1 MGPPSA
7 SRAEDAA
14 APPAAAA
21 SDVAPNAAKD
31 AEPTTTKDPQIAL
44 DDLELL
50 LEPMTKEETETEAKG
65 WYSLLRAKER
75 EITVAELDVRRKNRE
90 VAQLEKQKA
99 AAADLT
105 KAAEEVKA
113 ATSDKDKEAAAQH
126 LAEAQKNLAQTVKTA
141 SKETAKE
148 EKKAEATTAAL
159 TKQAE
164 AAPPPAATVDS
175 GTTAAGSKVM
185 PAAGDKEVLQKAAE
199 AAAKKSEGTGDTAK
213 VEKVAAATENEAAAT
228 DQIKTLAESTP
239 AAAGSAVAA
248 TAAAPGAASAA
259 VADTSKKAEKLA
271 EKADEATAAKTDV
284 KVQLVDYS
292 TQLMGERTALTDHL
306 KLVLDKLEA
315 KGGDDKPYRMYIASI
330 GGIKIDVADR
340 TATLARISGWLSSE
354 EGGLRLARDVGT
366 FLAYIIGSIIVAR
379 FVRMILRRVMSGDHV
394 TSHLLRDFIISSS
407 GRVIVAIGFLLALSA
422 LEVNL
427 APLLAV
433 IGAAGFVVA
442 FALQGTLSNFASGLL
457 IMVFKPFDVGDD
469 VEVGG
474 GIKGKVTHVTIFST
488 YIRTDDGP
496 VKIVPNDNIWKNVI
510 VNQTTGLVKAPPSAD
525 AKPPD
530 ANPEAADK
538 TLVLLKPR
546 RDRRGF
552 TCAERETEPSRFAQG
567 LFGTSSIAPVRNSR
581 PAAPAPMSGAMMKS
595 QSCATAPGFEPMPTS
610 AGPIERAG
618 LTEVPVMLMPTRWIT
633 TSVSPIAR
641 PAKPVGA
648 IGCVTPRMT

>member
-1 MGPPSA
+1 VVLRAKLIRFIAIAGVSFALGVGPPSA
-7 SRAEDAA
+7 SLAEDDA
-14 APPAAAA
+14 APTAAA
-21 SDVAPNAAKD
+21 SAAKD

-50 LEPMTKEETETEAKG
+50 LEPMTKDETETEAKG
-65 WYSLLRAKER
+65 WYALLRAKER
-75 EITVAELDVRRKNRE
+75 EITAAELDVRRKNRE
-90 VAQLEKQKA
+90 IAQLDKQKA
-99 AAADLT
+99 AAADLA
-105 KAAEEVKA
+105 KATEEVKA

-126 LAEAQKNLAQTVKTA
+126 LAEAQKNLAQTVTTA

-148 EKKAEATTAAL
+148 EKKAEATTAAMA
-159 TKQAE
+159 KQAD
-164 AAPPPAATVDS
+164 AAPLPPATVDS
-175 GTTAAGSKVM
+175 GTPAPGVKVM
-185 PAAGDKEVLQKAAE
+185 PAASDKDVLQKAAE
-199 AAAKKSEGTGDTAK
+199 SAAKKSETTGDTAK
-213 VEKVAAATENEAAAT
+213 VEKVVAASEKEAAAA

-248 TAAAPGAASAA
+248 TPGAAPAA
-259 VADTSKKAEKLA
+259 VADTSKKAEKLV
-271 EKADEATAAKTDV
+271 EKADEASAAKTDV

-292 TQLMGERTALTDHL
+292 TQLMGERTALTDRL

-315 KGGDDKPYRMYIASI
+315 KGGDGKPYRLYIASI
-330 GGIKIDVADR
+330 GGIKIDVTDR

-379 FVRMILRRVMSGDHV
+379 IVRMILRRVMSRDHV

-457 IMVFKPFDVGDD
+457 IMVFKPFDVGDE

-474 GIKGKVTHVTIFST
+474 GIKGRVTHVTIFST

-510 VNQTTGLVKAPPSAD
+510 VNLTTGVVKAPPSTD
-525 AKPPD
+525 AKPPE
-530 ANPEAADK
+530 AKSEAA
-538 TLVLLKPR
+538 
-546 RDRRGF
+546 
-552 TCAERETEPSRFAQG
+552 
-567 LFGTSSIAPVRNSR
+567 
-581 PAAPAPMSGAMMKS
+581 
-595 QSCATAPGFEPMPTS
+595 
-610 AGPIERAG
+610 
-618 LTEVPVMLMPTRWIT
+618 
-633 TSVSPIAR
+633 
-641 PAKPVGA
+641 
-648 IGCVTPRMT
+648 

>member
-1 MGPPSA
+1 MPRTTP
-7 SRAEDAA
+7 RL
-14 APPAAAA
+14 PLRLPRQ
-21 SDVAPNAAKD
+21 PRRLRKD

-50 LEPMTKEETETEAKG
+50 LEPMTKDETETEAKG
-65 WYSLLRAKER
+65 WYVLLRAKER

-90 VAQLEKQKA
+90 IAQLDKQKA
-99 AAADLT
+99 AAADLA
-105 KAAEEVKA
+105 KATEEVKA

-126 LAEAQKNLAQTVKTA
+126 LAEAQKNLAQTVTTA

-148 EKKAEATTAAL
+148 EKKAQATTAAMA
-159 TKQAE
+159 KQAD
-164 AAPPPAATVDS
+164 AAPPPPATVNS
-175 GTTAAGSKVM
+175 GTPGPGVKVM
-185 PAAGDKEVLQKAAE
+185 PAASDKDVLQKAAE
-199 AAAKKSEGTGDTAK
+199 SAAKKSETTGDTAK
-213 VEKVAAATENEAAAT
+213 VEKVVAASEKEAAAA

-248 TAAAPGAASAA
+248 TATAPGAATAA
-259 VADTSKKAEKLA
+259 VADTSKKAEKLV
-271 EKADEATAAKTDV
+271 EKADEASAAKTDV

-292 TQLMGERTALTDHL
+292 TQLMGERTALTDRL

-315 KGGDDKPYRMYIASI
+315 KGGDDKPYRLYIASI
-330 GGIKIDVADR
+330 GGIKIDVTDR

-379 FVRMILRRVMSGDHV
+379 IVRMILRRVMSRDHV

-457 IMVFKPFDVGDD
+457 IMVFKPFDVGDE

-510 VNQTTGLVKAPPSAD
+510 VNLTTGVVKAPPASD
-525 AKPPD
+525 AKPPE
-530 ANPEAADK
+530 AKSEAA
-538 TLVLLKPR
+538 
-546 RDRRGF
+546 
-552 TCAERETEPSRFAQG
+552 
-567 LFGTSSIAPVRNSR
+567 
-581 PAAPAPMSGAMMKS
+581 
-595 QSCATAPGFEPMPTS
+595 
-610 AGPIERAG
+610 
-618 LTEVPVMLMPTRWIT
+618 
-633 TSVSPIAR
+633 
-641 PAKPVGA
+641 
-648 IGCVTPRMT
+648 

>member
-1 MGPPSA
+1 MLIGGKRLIQLIAVAGLSFALSVGPPSA
-7 SRAEDAA
+7 PRAEDDAA
-14 APPAAAA
+14 PAAAA
-21 SDVAPNAAKD
+21 SDAAPKAAKD

-50 LEPMTKEETETEAKG
+50 LEPMTKDETETEAKG
-65 WYSLLRAKER
+65 WYALLRAKER
-75 EITVAELDVRRKNRE
+75 EITLAELDVRRKNRE
-90 VAQLEKQKA
+90 IAQLDKQKA
-99 AAADLT
+99 AAADLA
-105 KAAEEVKA
+105 KATEEVKA

-126 LAEAQKNLAQTVKTA
+126 LAEAQKNLAQTAATA

-148 EKKAEATTAAL
+148 EKKAQATTAAMA
-159 TKQAE
+159 KQAD
-164 AAPPPAATVDS
+164 AAPPPPATVGS
-175 GTTAAGSKVM
+175 GTPAPGVKVM
-185 PAAGDKEVLQKAAE
+185 PAASDKEVLQRAAE
-199 AAAKKSEGTGDTAK
+199 SAAKKSETTDDTAK
-213 VEKVAAATENEAAAT
+213 VEKVVAASEKEAATT

-248 TAAAPGAASAA
+248 TPGAATAA
-259 VADTSKKAEKLA
+259 VADTSKKAEKLV
-271 EKADEATAAKTDV
+271 EKADEASAAKTDV

-292 TQLMGERTALTDHL
+292 TQLTGERTALTDRL

-315 KGGDDKPYRMYIASI
+315 KGGDGKPYRLYIASI
-330 GGIKIDVADR
+330 GGIKIDVTDR

-379 FVRMILRRVMSGDHV
+379 IVRMILRRVMSRDHV

-457 IMVFKPFDVGDD
+457 IMVFKPFDVGDE

-474 GIKGKVTHVTIFST
+474 GIKGWVTHVTIFST

-496 VKIVPNDNIWKNVI
+496 VKIVPNDTIWKNVI
-510 VNQTTGLVKAPPSAD
+510 VNQTTGVVKSPPASD
-525 AKPPD
+525 AKPPE
-530 ANPEAADK
+530 AKSEAA
-538 TLVLLKPR
+538 
-546 RDRRGF
+546 
-552 TCAERETEPSRFAQG
+552 
-567 LFGTSSIAPVRNSR
+567 
-581 PAAPAPMSGAMMKS
+581 
-595 QSCATAPGFEPMPTS
+595 
-610 AGPIERAG
+610 
-618 LTEVPVMLMPTRWIT
+618 
-633 TSVSPIAR
+633 
-641 PAKPVGA
+641 
-648 IGCVTPRMT
+648 

>member
-1 MGPPSA
+1 MLIGDKRLIQFIAVAGLSFALSVGPPSA
-7 SRAEDAA
+7 SRAEDDAA
-14 APPAAAA
+14 PAAAA
-21 SDVAPNAAKD
+21 SDAAPKAAKD

-50 LEPMTKEETETEAKG
+50 LEPMTKDETETEAKG
-65 WYSLLRAKER
+65 WYGLLRAKER
-75 EITVAELDVRRKNRE
+75 EITLAELDVRRKNRE
-90 VAQLEKQKA
+90 IAQLDKQKA
-99 AAADLT
+99 AAADLA
-105 KAAEEVKA
+105 KATEEVKA
-113 ATSDKDKEAAAQH
+113 ATSDKDKEAATQH
-126 LAEAQKNLAQTVKTA
+126 LAEAQKNLAQTVTTA

-148 EKKAEATTAAL
+148 EKKAQATTAAMA
-159 TKQAE
+159 KQAD
-164 AAPPPAATVDS
+164 AAPPPPATVDS
-175 GTTAAGSKVM
+175 GTPAPGVTVM
-185 PAAGDKEVLQKAAE
+185 PAASDKEVLQRAAE
-199 AAAKKSEGTGDTAK
+199 SAAKKSETAGDTAK
-213 VEKVAAATENEAAAT
+213 VEKVVAASEKEAAAA

-248 TAAAPGAASAA
+248 TPGAATAA
-259 VADTSKKAEKLA
+259 VADTSKKAEKLV
-271 EKADEATAAKTDV
+271 EKADEASAAKTDV

-292 TQLMGERTALTDHL
+292 TQLTGERTALTDRL

-315 KGGDDKPYRMYIASI
+315 KGGDGKPYRLYIASI
-330 GGIKIDVADR
+330 GGIKIDVTDR

-366 FLAYIIGSIIVAR
+366 FLAYIIGAVIVAR
-379 FVRMILRRVMSGDHV
+379 IVRMILRRVMSRDHV

-457 IMVFKPFDVGDD
+457 IMVFKPFDVGDE

-510 VNQTTGLVKAPPSAD
+510 VNLTTGVVKAPPASD
-525 AKPPD
+525 AKPPE
-530 ANPEAADK
+530 AKSEAA
-538 TLVLLKPR
+538 
-546 RDRRGF
+546 
-552 TCAERETEPSRFAQG
+552 
-567 LFGTSSIAPVRNSR
+567 
-581 PAAPAPMSGAMMKS
+581 
-595 QSCATAPGFEPMPTS
+595 
-610 AGPIERAG
+610 
-618 LTEVPVMLMPTRWIT
+618 
-633 TSVSPIAR
+633 
-641 PAKPVGA
+641 
-648 IGCVTPRMT
+648 

>member
-1 MGPPSA
+1 MVIGEKRLIQFIAIAGVSFALCVGAPSA
-7 SRAEDAA
+7 SRADDDAA
-14 APPAAAA
+14 PAAAA
-21 SDVAPNAAKD
+21 ADSKAAAKD
-31 AEPTTTKDPQIAL
+31 AEPVTTKDPQISL

-90 VAQLEKQKA
+90 IAQLEKQKT
-99 AAADLT
+99 AAADLA
-105 KAAEEVKA
+105 KATEEVKA

-126 LAEAQKNLAQTVKTA
+126 LAEAQKNLAETVKTA

-148 EKKAEATTAAL
+148 DKKAEATTAAMA
-159 TKQAE
+159 KQAD
-164 AAPPPAATVDS
+164 AAPPPVATVDS
-175 GTTAAGSKVM
+175 GTPTGGVKVI
-185 PAAGDKEVLQKAAE
+185 PAASDKDVLQKAAE
-199 AAAKKSEGTGDTAK
+199 SAAKKSEGTGDTAK
-213 VEKVAAATENEAAAT
+213 VEKVVAATEKEAAAA
-228 DQIKTLAESTP
+228 DQIKTLVESTP

-248 TAAAPGAASAA
+248 GAGAPGAASAA

-292 TQLMGERTALTDHL
+292 TQLMGERTALTDRL
-306 KLVLDKLEA
+306 KLVLDKYEA
-315 KGGDDKPYRMYIASI
+315 KGGDGKPYRLYIASI
-330 GGIKIDVADR
+330 GGIKIDVTDR

-354 EGGLRLARDVGT
+354 EGGLRLARDLGI
-366 FLAYIIGSIIVAR
+366 FLAYIIGAIIVAR
-379 FVRMILRRVMSGDHV
+379 IVRMILRRVMSGDHV

-457 IMVFKPFDVGDD
+457 IMVFKPFDVGDE

-474 GIKGKVTHVTIFST
+474 GIKGHVTHVTIFST
-488 YIRTDDGP
+488 YIRTDEGP

-510 VNQTTGLVKAPPSAD
+510 VNLTTGVVKAPSTDD
-525 AKPPD
+525 ATPPE
-530 ANPEAADK
+530 AKPEAA
-538 TLVLLKPR
+538 
-546 RDRRGF
+546 
-552 TCAERETEPSRFAQG
+552 
-567 LFGTSSIAPVRNSR
+567 
-581 PAAPAPMSGAMMKS
+581 
-595 QSCATAPGFEPMPTS
+595 
-610 AGPIERAG
+610 
-618 LTEVPVMLMPTRWIT
+618 
-633 TSVSPIAR
+633 
-641 PAKPVGA
+641 
-648 IGCVTPRMT
+648 

>member
-1 MGPPSA
+1 VFIGEKRLTQLIAIAGLAFALAAGPPSA
-7 SRAEDAA
+7 SRAEDT
-14 APPAAAA
+14 APAPATADAKA
-21 SDVAPNAAKD
+21 AAKD

-50 LEPMTKEETETEAKG
+50 LQPMTTEETETEAKG

-90 VAQLEKQKA
+90 IAQLEKQKT
-99 AAADLT
+99 AAADLA
-105 KAAEEVKA
+105 KATEEVKA

-148 EKKAEATTAAL
+148 EKKAEATTAAMA
-159 TKQAE
+159 KQAD
-164 AAPPPAATVDS
+164 AAPPPAATVDP
-175 GTTAAGSKVM
+175 GT
-185 PAAGDKEVLQKAAE
+185 PAAGVKVVPAAASDKDVLQKAAE
-199 AAAKKSEGTGDTAK
+199 SAAKKSEGAGGAAK
-213 VEKVAAATENEAAAT
+213 VEKVVAATEKEAAAA

-239 AAAGSAVAA
+239 AAAGAA
-248 TAAAPGAASAA
+248 AAAAPGAATAA

-292 TQLMGERTALTDHL
+292 TQLMGERTGLTDRL

-315 KGGDDKPYRMYIASI
+315 KGGDGKPYRMYIASI
-330 GGIKIDVADR
+330 GGIKIDVSDR
-340 TATLARISGWLSSE
+340 TATLARISGWLTSE
-354 EGGLRLARDVGT
+354 EGGLRLAREVGT
-366 FLAYIIGSIIVAR
+366 FLAYIIGSILVAR
-379 FVRMILRRVMSGDHV
+379 IVRMILRRVMSGDHV

-407 GRVIVAIGFLLALSA
+407 GRVIIAIGFLLALSA

-488 YIRTDDGP
+488 YIRTDDGIT
-496 VKIVPNDNIWKNVI
+496 KIVPNDNIWKSVI
-510 VNQTTGLVKAPPSAD
+510 VNETTGVVKSPPSGD
-525 AKPPD
+525 AKPPEQN
-530 ANPEAADK
+530 AEAA
-538 TLVLLKPR
+538 
-546 RDRRGF
+546 
-552 TCAERETEPSRFAQG
+552 
-567 LFGTSSIAPVRNSR
+567 
-581 PAAPAPMSGAMMKS
+581 
-595 QSCATAPGFEPMPTS
+595 
-610 AGPIERAG
+610 
-618 LTEVPVMLMPTRWIT
+618 
-633 TSVSPIAR
+633 
-641 PAKPVGA
+641 
-648 IGCVTPRMT
+648 